1 MNRRILTCQ
10 SIYLW
15 RDCQTLKFQHT
26 FKLYVCKDNLL
37 IKIILFNLFFLGE
50 TSAGKSSIINLIIG
64 NKILPTGI
72 TSSTSRVC
80 RIRYSEQMMISIRDK
95 NEMEL
100 KCMTFTNREEMA
112 EKLSDFAQT
121 NDSEISYVDIYF
133 PVPLLQVH
141 ILIFFFTI

>member
-1 MNRRILTCQ
+1 
-10 SIYLW
+10 
-15 RDCQTLKFQHT
+15 
-26 FKLYVCKDNLL
+26 
-37 IKIILFNLFFLGE
+37 
-50 TSAGKSSIINLIIG
+50 
-64 NKILPTGI
+64 
-72 TSSTSRVC
+72 
-80 RIRYSEQMMISIRDK
+80 MISIRDK

-141 ILIFFFTI
+141 ILIFFSPFKTPRIFVKTKSQMI

>member
-1 MNRRILTCQ
+1 
-10 SIYLW
+10 
-15 RDCQTLKFQHT
+15 
-26 FKLYVCKDNLL
+26 
-37 IKIILFNLFFLGE
+37 
-50 TSAGKSSIINLIIG
+50 
-64 NKILPTGI
+64 
-72 TSSTSRVC
+72 
-80 RIRYSEQMMISIRDK
+80 MMISIRDK

-141 ILIFFFTI
+141 ILIFFFTIKNSTYFRKNKITNDLVTNNLN